1 MHGLANLTSQFW
13 QMASALNSRNIKVML
28 NWSEGKRSGQC
39 LRCCICRFKI
49 YSLLGF
55 VFPKLLCWWPTGHLF
70 TVKFLYAEHCVH
82 LNHNFHLK
90 KPLWMNEWIKW
101 NARQQWKVVQNF
113 MKSVV
118 IFHSGE
124 FLLHM
129 LSNRPVVFYS
139 SSILF
144 PESTYCSTP
153 QRFLWVFK

>member
-1 MHGLANLTSQFW
+1 MHGLANLTSQIW

-82 LNHNFHLK
+82 LNRNFHLK
-90 KPLWMNEWIKW
+90 KPLRMNEWMNKMECQTTVESCAKFYEICCHISL
-101 NARQQWKVVQNF
+101 RR
-113 MKSVV
+113 
-118 IFHSGE
+118 IFAAHAVKQTSG
-124 FLLHM
+124 
-129 LSNRPVVFYS
+129 V
-139 SSILF
+139 LF
-144 PESTYCSTP
+144 
-153 QRFLWVFK
+153 